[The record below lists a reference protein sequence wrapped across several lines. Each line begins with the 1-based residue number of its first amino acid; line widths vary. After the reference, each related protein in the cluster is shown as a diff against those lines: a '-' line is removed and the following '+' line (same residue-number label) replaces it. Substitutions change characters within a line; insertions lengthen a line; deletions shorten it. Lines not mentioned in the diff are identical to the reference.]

1 MVPDRHAL
9 GVRMTHTS
17 IKLSLGVA
25 LFALAAC
32 SEPVPADA
40 TEPVAAPSLVSADAP
55 RTPVEALAPYYAQ
68 LDYVAPIAPE
78 GPALPA
84 ADAAVTSIAFGSCNT
99 AQREIPILA
108 TIAGESHDLFMYVGD
123 NVYGDARAYNADLP
137 ELRENYAALAAR
149 PEFRLLRSAVP
160 MLATWDDHDY
170 GMNDMGRDFPFK
182 GFAEQLF
189 LDFWG
194 ASEDDPRRQRE
205 GIYDAQIF
213 GPEGQRVQVIML
225 DTRYFRSDLTR
236 TDEYGAEGRER
247 YIPSDNPDQDMLGSA
262 QWAWLA
268 DQLAEPADL
277 RLIVSSIQVLAEGHG
292 WEAWRTMPLERD
304 RLFRLINESGAQGVV
319 FVSGDRHSA
328 GLYRRD
334 DVVSYPL
341 YEITSSALNMASSR
355 ENTEPGPNRL
365 GQMYSAENYGV
376 IGIDW
381 DQGQLSLEIRDMD
394 GDAVRQESI
403 SLSAIGAR

>member
-1 MVPDRHAL
+1 
-9 GVRMTHTS
+9 MTHTS

-68 LDYVAPIAPE
+68 LDYVAPVAPE
-78 GPALPA
+78 GPALPGM
-84 ADAAVTSIAFGSCNT
+84 DEAVTSIAFGSCNT

-277 RLIVSSIQVLAEGHG
+277 RLIVSSIQVLADGHG

-334 DVVSYPL
+334 DVASYPL

-381 DQGQLSLEIRDMD
+381 EQDQLSLEIRDMD

>member
-1 MVPDRHAL
+1 
-9 GVRMTHTS
+9 MTHTS

-68 LDYVAPIAPE
+68 LDYVAPVAPE
-78 GPALPA
+78 GPALPGM
-84 ADAAVTSIAFGSCNT
+84 DAAVTSIAFGSCNT

-277 RLIVSSIQVLAEGHG
+277 RLIVSSIQVLADGHG

-334 DVVSYPL
+334 DVASYPL

-381 DQGQLSLEIRDMD
+381 EQDQLSLEIRDMD

>member
-1 MVPDRHAL
+1 
-9 GVRMTHTS
+9 MTHTS

-40 TEPVAAPSLVSADAP
+40 TEPVATPSLVSADAP

-68 LDYVAPIAPE
+68 LDYVAPVAPE
-78 GPALPA
+78 GPALPGM
-84 ADAAVTSIAFGSCNT
+84 DAAITSIAFGSCNT

-277 RLIVSSIQVLAEGHG
+277 RLIVSSIQVLADGHG

-334 DVVSYPL
+334 DVASYPL

>member
-1 MVPDRHAL
+1 
-9 GVRMTHTS
+9 MTHTS

-68 LDYVAPIAPE
+68 LDYVAPVAPE
-78 GPALPA
+78 GPALPGM
-84 ADAAVTSIAFGSCNT
+84 DAAVTSIAFGSCNT

-334 DVVSYPL
+334 DVASYPL

-381 DQGQLSLEIRDMD
+381 DQDQLSLEIRDMD

>member
-1 MVPDRHAL
+1 
-9 GVRMTHTS
+9 MTHTS

>member
-68 LDYVAPIAPE
+68 LDYVAPVAPE
-78 GPALPA
+78 GPALPGM
-84 ADAAVTSIAFGSCNT
+84 DAAVTSIAFGSCNT

-334 DVVSYPL
+334 DVASYPL

-381 DQGQLSLEIRDMD
+381 DQDQLSLEIRDMD

>member
-1 MVPDRHAL
+1 
-9 GVRMTHTS
+9 MTHTS

-68 LDYVAPIAPE
+68 LDYVAPVAPE
-78 GPALPA
+78 GPALPGM
-84 ADAAVTSIAFGSCNT
+84 DAAVTSIAFGSCNT

-292 WEAWRTMPLERD
+292 FEAWRTMPLERD

-334 DVVSYPL
+334 DVASYPL

-365 GQMYSAENYGV
+365 GRMYSAENYGV

-381 DQGQLSLEIRDMD
+381 EQDQLSLEIRDMD

>member
-1 MVPDRHAL
+1 
-9 GVRMTHTS
+9 MTHTS

-68 LDYVAPIAPE
+68 LDYVAPVAPE
-78 GPALPA
+78 GPALPGM
-84 ADAAVTSIAFGSCNT
+84 DAAVTSIAFGSCNT

-334 DVVSYPL
+334 DVASYPL

>member
-9 GVRMTHTS
+9 GGRMTHTS

-68 LDYVAPIAPE
+68 LDYVAPVAPE
-78 GPALPA
+78 GPALPG

-149 PEFRLLRSAVP
+149 PEFRLLRSDVP

-205 GIYDAQIF
+205 GIYDAQVF

-225 DTRYFRSDLTR
+225 DTRYFRSDLTP

-292 WEAWRTMPLERD
+292 FEAWRTMPLERD

-334 DVVSYPL
+334 DVASYPL

-381 DQGQLSLEIRDMD
+381 DQDQLSLEIRDMD

>member
-1 MVPDRHAL
+1 
-9 GVRMTHTS
+9 MTSTW
-17 IKLSLGVA
+17 IKLSLGA
-25 LFALAAC
+25 SLFALAAC

-40 TEPVAAPSLVSADAP
+40 TEPVIAPSLVSADAP

-68 LDYVAPIAPE
+68 LDYVAPVAPE
-78 GPALPA
+78 GPALPGS
-84 ADAAVTSIAFGSCNT
+84 DVVLSSIAFGSCNT

-108 TIAGESHDLFMYVGD
+108 TIASEPHDLFMYVGD
-123 NVYGDARAYNADLP
+123 NVYGDARSYNADLP

-149 PEFRLLRSAVP
+149 PEFRLLRSALP

-189 LDFWG
+189 LDFWRAG
-194 ASEDDPRRQRE
+194 DTDPRRQRE
-205 GIYDAQIF
+205 GIYDAQVF
-213 GPEGQRVQVIML
+213 GPEGQRVQIILL
-225 DTRYFRSDLTR
+225 DTRYFRSDLTP

-247 YIPSDNPDQDMLGSA
+247 YIPSANPDQDMLGAA

-277 RLIVSSIQVLAEGHG
+277 RLIVSSIQVLADGHG

-304 RLFRLINESGAQGVV
+304 RLFRLINESGAEGVV

-334 DVVSYPL
+334 DVASYPL
-341 YEITSSALNMASSR
+341 YEITSSALNMASNR
-355 ENTEPGPNRL
+355 QNTEAGPYRL
-365 GQMYSAENYGV
+365 GQMYSPENYGV

-381 DQGQLSLEIRDMD
+381 DAGRLSLEIRDMD
-394 GDAVRQESI
+394 GDAVRQETI
-403 SLSAIGAR
+403 SLAAIGAR

>member
-1 MVPDRHAL
+1 MTSTWMKLTL
-9 GVRMTHTS
+9 GA
-17 IKLSLGVA
+17 G

-40 TEPVAAPSLVSADAP
+40 TEPVIAPSLVASGAP

-68 LDYVAPIAPE
+68 LEYVAPVAPE
-78 GPALPA
+78 GPALPGT
-84 ADAAVTSIAFGSCNT
+84 DAVLTSIAFGSCNT

-108 TIAGESHDLFMYVGD
+108 TIAAESHDLFMYVGD
-123 NVYGDARAYNADLP
+123 NVYGDARSYNADLP

-149 PEFRLLRSAVP
+149 PEFRLLRSALP

-170 GMNDMGRDFPFK
+170 GMNDLGRDFPFK
-182 GFAEQLF
+182 GFSEQLF
-189 LDFWG
+189 LDFWR
-194 ASEDDPRRQRE
+194 APEDDARRQRE
-205 GIYDAQIF
+205 GIYDAQVF
-213 GPEGQRVQVIML
+213 GPEGRRVQIIML
-225 DTRYFRSDLTR
+225 DTRYFRSDLTP
-236 TDEYGAEGRER
+236 TDEQGAAGRER
-247 YIPSDNPDQDMLGSA
+247 YIPSTNPDQDMLGAA

-277 RLIVSSIQVLAEGHG
+277 RLIVSSIQVLADGHG

-304 RLFRLINESGAQGVV
+304 RLFRLINEAGAEGVV

-334 DVVSYPL
+334 DVASYPL
-341 YEITSSALNMASSR
+341 YEITSSALNMASNR
-355 ENTEPGPNRL
+355 ENTEAGPNRL
-365 GQMYSAENYGV
+365 GSMYSPENYGV

-381 DQGQLSLEIRDMD
+381 DQGRLNLEIRDME
-394 GDAVRQESI
+394 GDAVRRESI
-403 SLSAIGAR
+403 SLSAIGAL

>member
-1 MVPDRHAL
+1 
-9 GVRMTHTS
+9 MTSTW
-17 IKLSLGVA
+17 IKLSLGVS

-40 TEPVAAPSLVSADAP
+40 TEPVIAPSLVSADAP

-68 LDYVAPIAPE
+68 LDYVAPVAPE

-84 ADAAVTSIAFGSCNT
+84 ADAVLTSIAFGSCNT

-108 TIAGESHDLFMYVGD
+108 TIAEESHDLFMYVGD
-123 NVYGDARAYNADLP
+123 NVYGDARSYNADLP

-149 PEFRLLRSAVP
+149 PEFRLLRSALP

-189 LDFWG
+189 LDFWR
-194 ASEDDPRRQRE
+194 APEDDPRRQRE
-205 GIYDAQIF
+205 GIYDAQVF
-213 GPEGQRVQVIML
+213 GPEGQRVQIILL
-225 DTRYFRSDLTR
+225 DTRYFRSDLTP
-236 TDEYGAEGRER
+236 TDERGAVGRER

-277 RLIVSSIQVLAEGHG
+277 RLIVSSIQVLADGHG

-304 RLFRLINESGAQGVV
+304 RLFRLIGDTGAEGVV

-334 DVVSYPL
+334 DVVDYPL
-341 YEITSSALNMASSR
+341 YEITSSALNMSFAT
-355 ENTEPGPNRL
+355 ENNEPGPNRL
-365 GQMYSAENYGV
+365 GAMYAPENYGV

-381 DQGQLSLEIRDMD
+381 DQGRLSLEIRDMD
-394 GDAVRQESI
+394 GDAVRQETI

>member
-1 MVPDRHAL
+1 MTMPWFKLAAV
-9 GVRMTHTS
+9 GV
-17 IKLSLGVA
+17 SLAV
-25 LFALAAC
+25 LNAC
-32 SEPVPADA
+32 SEPVPADV
-40 TEPVAAPSLVSADAP
+40 TEPVAQPNLVSTDAP
-55 RTPVEALAPYYAQ
+55 RTPVQALAPYYAQ
-68 LDYVAPIAPE
+68 LDYAVPVAPE

-84 ADAAVTSIAFGSCNT
+84 ENAALTSIAFGSCNT

-108 TIAGESHDLFMYVGD
+108 TIADQPHDLFMYVGD

-149 PEFRLLRSAVP
+149 PEFRLLRSALP

-194 ASEDDPRRQRE
+194 AEATDPRRQRE
-205 GIYDAQIF
+205 GIYDSHVY
-213 GPEGQRVQVIML
+213 GPEGQRVQIILL
-225 DTRYFRSDLTR
+225 DTRYFRSELTP
-236 TDEYGAEGRER
+236 TDERGAVGRER
-247 YIPSDNPDQDMLGSA
+247 YLPSDNPDQDMLGAA

-268 DQLAEPADL
+268 DQLREPADV
-277 RLIVSSIQVLAEGHG
+277 RLIVSSIQVLADGHG
-292 WEAWRTMPLERD
+292 WEAWRTMPMERD
-304 RLFRLINESGAQGVV
+304 RLFRLINDTGAQGVV

-334 DVVSYPL
+334 NVASYPL
-341 YEITSSALNMASSR
+341 YEITSSALNMSYAD
-355 ENTEPGPNRL
+355 ENNEPGPNRL
-365 GQMYSAENYGV
+365 GEMYAPANYGV

-381 DQGQLSLEIRDMD
+381 DAGRLSLQIRDMD
-394 GDAVRQESI
+394 GDPVREQGI
-403 SLSAIGAR
+403 SLDEIGAG

>member
-68 LDYVAPIAPE
+68 LDYVAPVAPE
-78 GPALPA
+78 GPALPGM
-84 ADAAVTSIAFGSCNT
+84 DAAVTSIAFGSCNT

-334 DVVSYPL
+334 DVASYPL

>member
-1 MVPDRHAL
+1 MHL

-17 IKLSLGVA
+17 IKLSLGAA

-68 LDYVAPIAPE
+68 LDYIAPVAPE
-78 GPALPA
+78 GPALPGM
-84 ADAAVTSIAFGSCNT
+84 DAAVTSIAFGSCNT

-225 DTRYFRSDLTR
+225 DTRYFRSDLTA

-292 WEAWRTMPLERD
+292 FEAWRTMPLERD

-334 DVVSYPL
+334 DVASYPL

-365 GQMYSAENYGV
+365 GRMYSAENYGV

-381 DQGQLSLEIRDMD
+381 EQDQLSLEIRDMD
-394 GDAVRQESI
+394 GGAVRQESI
-403 SLSAIGAR
+403 SLTAIGAR